1 MKLFLLFCLFWFFSL
16 KLLSILRI
24 LLKQSNM
31 FKFQF
36 FVQFLSSHN
45 AKKKRSEQSV
55 LVAKK
60 TAILVD
66 VYLAGENF
74 VMLYSWRY
82 FRRTSV
88 RSQGAVEGGC
98 GVVQ

>member
-1 MKLFLLFCLFWFFSL
+1 MFVLVFF
-16 KLLSILRI
+16 
-24 LLKQSNM
+24 
-31 FKFQF
+31 FKIVVHFAYF
-36 FVQFLSSHN
+36 TKTVKYVQVPVFRSVPFITQR
-45 AKKKRSEQSV
+45 KKKRSEQSV